1 MLNTLFS
8 DTKSSNEIKDILEN
22 EYEVPMNR
30 DYGKEIELMCNLSGR
45 VEEKGVEKGV
55 GRGKAIEFMDTVEK
69 LKESL
74 SVPLEEVLRLLG
86 RTMEDYVNAQKLLK

>member
-1 MLNTLFS
+1 MKRKILRYRVNFS
-8 DTKSSNEIKDILEN
+8 KGTQSHYPNSYNYRQGIEQG
-22 EYEVPMNR
+22 R
-30 DYGKEIELMCNLSGR
+30 TQGKGE
-45 VEEKGVEKGV
+45 
-55 GRGKAIEFMDTVEK
+55 GKAIEFMDTVEK

>member
-1 MLNTLFS
+1 
-8 DTKSSNEIKDILEN
+8 
-22 EYEVPMNR
+22 
-30 DYGKEIELMCNLSGR
+30 MCNLSERIEERAFERGF
-45 VEEKGVEKGV
+45 EKGFKLGFEL
-55 GRGKAIEFMDTVEK
+55 GRAIQFVDTVEK

>member
-1 MLNTLFS
+1 
-8 DTKSSNEIKDILEN
+8 
-22 EYEVPMNR
+22 
-30 DYGKEIELMCNLSGR
+30 MCNLSGR
-45 VEEKGVEKGV
+45 VEEKGI
-55 GRGKAIEFMDTVEK
+55 GRGKAIQLIDTVEK